1 MSVLHLQ
8 VRRKLPTV
16 CIWMS
21 VLPLQV
27 GRKPWTAC
35 IGDCITFAVRRKP
48 QAVCTGDCITLTGVE
63 ETTGYVYG

>member
-8 VRRKLPTV
+8 VRRKLPNV

-27 GRKPWTAC
+27 GRKSRTVC
-35 IGDCITFAVRRKP
+35 IGDCITFAVR
-48 QAVCTGDCITLTGVE
+48 
-63 ETTGYVYG
+63 